1 MSFVN
6 TPQMPVIADE
16 EFYHSF
22 NEVSAVQDSL
32 LDYTDKKFALV
43 TIPIERVKIGSH
55 PIVMSDEDIED
66 NGDVEYIEDLIESV
80 KEIGDDPFPPSVVVD
95 CGDHYEWLD
104 GQHRMTALWRAGV
117 TETTAYV
124 RQR

>member
-1 MSFVN
+1 MSSVN
-6 TPQMPVIADE
+6 AHQMPIIADE

-32 LDYTDKKFALV
+32 LDHTDKKFALV
-43 TIPIERVKIGSH
+43 TIPLDKVKIGSH
-55 PIVMSDEDIED
+55 PVVMSDDDIEN
-66 NGDVEYIEDLIESV
+66 NGDVEYVEELTETV
-80 KEIGDDPFPPSVVVD
+80 KEIDDDPFPPSVVID

-104 GQHRMTALWRAGV
+104 GQHRMTALWRAGI
-117 TETTAYV
+117 TETQAYV